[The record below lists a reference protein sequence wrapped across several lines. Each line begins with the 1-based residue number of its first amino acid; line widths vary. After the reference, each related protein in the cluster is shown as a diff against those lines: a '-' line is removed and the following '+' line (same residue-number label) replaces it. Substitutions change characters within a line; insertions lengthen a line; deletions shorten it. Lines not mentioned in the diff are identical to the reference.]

1 MERLIIE
8 GMSLGTT
15 NYLDTCKR
23 DIQKDYLDAWK
34 GVIQKGYLHICKRNT
49 QKDHLDTYKRVTPN
63 NFMTTCLL
71 WNLHKRVHWKVT
83 SSLEKTSLVI
93 RRKDN

>member
-34 GVIQKGYLHICKRNT
+34 GVIQ
-49 QKDHLDTYKRVTPN
+49 
-63 NFMTTCLL
+63 
-71 WNLHKRVHWKVT
+71 
-83 SSLEKTSLVI
+83 
-93 RRKDN
+93 